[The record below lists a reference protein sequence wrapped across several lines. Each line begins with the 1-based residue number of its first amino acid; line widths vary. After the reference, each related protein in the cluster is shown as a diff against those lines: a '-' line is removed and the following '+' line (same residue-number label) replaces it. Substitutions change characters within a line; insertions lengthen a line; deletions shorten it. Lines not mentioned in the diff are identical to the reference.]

1 MGFRWILITLII
13 VNLITVKCELF
24 SSTIHLIQLFNTEVE
39 LANQLEIYL
48 NDEYKRLNQVKEYVN
63 HINS

>member
-1 MGFRWILITLII
+1 MSFRWILITLII
-13 VNLITVKCELF
+13 VNLISVKCELF
-24 SSTIHLIQLFNTEVE
+24 SSTIHLIQLLNTEVE